1 MIKNQYI
8 KNILA
13 AAVVAVLGFLLLNL
27 AFILDWAFQSLLLRL
42 FPMNADTRI
51 SCIPAA
57 RHVLFFILILL
68 LTWPVLRSNLKR
80 IFKAAYLT
88 VPAAVTF
95 ATVGILLYQWPAA
108 MYSISVLIYGGTV
121 YFLYRRR
128 MSWLYYYSV
137 TLVAVALLA
146 VGLLGIDI

>member
-1 MIKNQYI
+1 MINNKYI
-8 KNILA
+8 KNVLA
-13 AAVVAVLGFLLLNL
+13 AAVVAALGFLLLNL

-42 FPMNADTRI
+42 FPMDADTRI
-51 SCIPAA
+51 DWIPAA
-57 RHVLFFILILL
+57 RHILFLVLILL
-68 LTWPVLRSNLKR
+68 LTWPVLRSNLKP

-95 ATVGILLYQWPAA
+95 AAVGMFFSQWPSA
-108 MYSISVLIYGGTV
+108 MYGISVLIYGGTV

-128 MSWLYYYSV
+128 MPWLYYYSV
-137 TLVAVALLA
+137 TLAAGALLT

>member
-8 KNILA
+8 RNIFA
-13 AAVVAVLGFLLLNL
+13 AATVAALGFLLLNL
-27 AFILDWAFQSLLLRL
+27 AFMLDWAFQSLLLRL
-42 FPMNADTRI
+42 FPMNADMRLYWF
-51 SCIPAA
+51 PPA
-57 RHVLFFILILL
+57 RHVLFFALILL
-68 LTWPVLRSNLKR
+68 LTWPVLRSRLKT

-95 ATVGILLYQWPAA
+95 ATVGMFLYQRPAV
-108 MYSISVLIYGGTV
+108 MYGISVLIYGGTV
-121 YFLYRRR
+121 YFLYRRH

-137 TLVAVALLA
+137 TLTAVALLT